1 MSTQMDIKTIFTGDI
16 LLYKPP
22 KKRYAQRVTVVA
34 VNMGKQRAMVV
45 LQSGKTITAPIEHF
59 SRPPKAKGV
68 QVS

>member
-1 MSTQMDIKTIFTGDI
+1 MDIGKIMTGDI

-22 KKRYAQRVTVVA
+22 KKRYAQRATVVA

-59 SRPPKAKGV
+59 SRPPKARGV